1 MKRLFIVSAILV
13 CLSANTKTESFDFG
27 RLNAELGL
35 EQNSISSKGF
45 ELTLVEFWASWC
57 APCRTQNLQLQELLD
72 SFPANKL
79 QVVGVS
85 LDADSL
91 RWRKAIRNDKLTWNH
106 QYRLVD
112 SWQSPLVT
120 GLKIKKLPSNFLVN
134 HKGEIVSTDVTAMRI
149 QRYLK

>member
-35 EQNSISSKGF
+35 EQNSISSKCF

-112 SWQSPLVT
+112 SWQSPLVNQ
-120 GLKIKKLPSNFLVN
+120 LNIRKLPANFLVN
-134 HKGEIVSTDVTAMRI
+134 NQGEIVSIDVTAGRVKGYM
-149 QRYLK
+149 Q

>member
-35 EQNSISSKGF
+35 EQNSISSKCF

-72 SFPANKL
+72 SLPANKL

-112 SWQSPLVT
+112 SWQSPLVNQ
-120 GLKIKKLPSNFLVN
+120 LNIRKLPANFLVN
-134 HKGEIVSTDVTAMRI
+134 NQGEIVSIDVTAGRVKGYM
-149 QRYLK
+149 Q

>member
-57 APCRTQNLQLQELLD
+57 APCRTQNLQLKELLD
-72 SFPANKL
+72 SLPANKL

-112 SWQSPLVT
+112 SWQSPLVNQ
-120 GLKIKKLPSNFLVN
+120 LNIRKLPANFLVN
-134 HKGEIVSTDVTAMRI
+134 NQGEIVSIDVTAGRVKGYM
-149 QRYLK
+149 Q

>member
-57 APCRTQNLQLQELLD
+57 APCRTQNLQLKELLD
-72 SFPANKL
+72 SLPANKL

-112 SWQSPLVT
+112 SWQSPLVNQ
-120 GLKIKKLPSNFLVN
+120 LNIRKLPANFLVN
-134 HKGEIVSTDVTAMRI
+134 NLGEIVSIDVTAGRVKGYM
-149 QRYLK
+149 Q